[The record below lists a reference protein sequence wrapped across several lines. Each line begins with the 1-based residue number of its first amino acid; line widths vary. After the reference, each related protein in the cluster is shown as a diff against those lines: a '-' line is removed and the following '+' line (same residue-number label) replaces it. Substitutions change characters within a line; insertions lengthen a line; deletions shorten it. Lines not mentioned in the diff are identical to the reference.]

1 MCKTRAEMIIE
12 TLSDE
17 HDKKYTALVLV
28 LNFKNIIQVQ
38 IQKNRKL

>member
-17 HDKKYTALVLV
+17 HDKKYTALFLGTEF
-28 LNFKNIIQVQ
+28 LKT
-38 IQKNRKL
+38 